1 MKGKLVKISGLL
13 FLIMISCFV
22 FRASIF
28 RAFANYLIVETDF
41 KTMEYAF
48 VLSGGAFDR
57 GNKGA
62 ALYHEGKVK
71 YFVCT
76 GANQSQDIMA
86 LGMDILESDLTK
98 LQLVKMG
105 VPEAAITL
113 IKEGTST
120 LEESEI
126 ILAFCKAQGLDSVL
140 LISSKFHTRR
150 VYQVFTKQ
158 LCTEAGVYV
167 CFQGAPSSLY
177 DEMNWWKNEYGLI
190 ALNNEYLKQLYYLVN
205 YQ

>member
-1 MKGKLVKISGLL
+1 MKSKLVKMLVLL
-13 FLIMISCFV
+13 FLIMISSFI

-28 RAFANYLIVETDF
+28 RVVANYLIVETNYNSI
-41 KTMEYAF
+41 EYAF

-71 YFVCT
+71 HFVCT
-76 GANQSQDIMA
+76 GANQSPDIMA
-86 LGMDILESDLTK
+86 LGIDTLESDLTK

-120 LEESEI
+120 LEEAEI
-126 ILAFCKAQGLDSVL
+126 ILSFCKAQGLDSIL
-140 LISSKFHTRR
+140 LISAKFHTRR

-158 LCTEAGVYV
+158 QFTEAGIYV

-177 DEMNWWKNEYGLI
+177 DEMNWWKSEYGLI

-205 YQ
+205 Y